1 MARTTP
7 SDKFETV
14 FHEVNEALDSLRK
27 SPVFAGRVKGLEKL
41 AKEIRHYLKTGK
53 VLEEYRQMAIADR
66 PDCQR
71 NGWGGMEM
79 ATYVK
84 ERDQNKVKI
93 NPHPASTISQKM
105 LHPMLLSIAP
115 RACKAELAYL
125 KRLAVPKKNSG
136 GFARLKA
143 GTSRAEL
150 RKLVVTVKGLKKNGR
165 SSSGSYLQAK
175 GLPFLDD
182 LAKVRRPYL
191 MAARKIRTFA
201 GQAKRFAD
209 PMDVVALNFIADTLT
224 AVAPNE
230 QIPILD
236 RCACC
241 HRHVL
246 LHVWKSGARRSAEG
260 TKGRDRLCRRHQTN
274 KKGAVRDFSN
284 YSQAYRVKD
293 RFVRTVDV
301 VDKAF
306 CNLAKTDEEFRE
318 AAYRI
323 AHSDAEGHRLMYE
336 LESMALNAPLS
347 PEVRQ
352 MLLNCA
358 SKVSDSNWLLFLLAW
373 YQKADDKAAADQIRA
388 LITQNNRTRGKYQP
402 PSIEAG
408 DMEDAPAEVDD
419 DPHPN
424 PAPLAVY
431 RPEIFIDDLIRYEAN
446 CQLTAQATKFGRP
459 EVALDERRVLELA
472 QAGKSTRAISQEL
485 KVSAEKIR
493 LLLKAQAAADQC
505 GVPLATVKALQ
516 RDILRAKQK
525 GLKGY
530 TPDGKLFKLSAK
542 QTRAI
547 AEAL

>member
-1 MARTTP
+1 MPRKTP
-7 SDKFETV
+7 AEKFEPV
-14 FHEVNEALDSLRK
+14 SLALKNALDSLPGDRDESRIK
-27 SPVFAGRVKGLEKL
+27 DLRKL
-41 AKEIRHYLKTGK
+41 AGEIRHYLSTGK
-53 VLEEYRQMAIADR
+53 VLQDYKDMALSER
-66 PDCQR
+66 PDCQN
-71 NGWGGMEM
+71 NGWGALEM
-79 ATYVK
+79 ATFVR
-84 ERDQNKVKI
+84 ERDQNKIKV

-105 LHPMLLSIAP
+105 LRPMLLSIAP
-115 RACKAELAYL
+115 RVCKAELANL
-125 KRLAVPKKNSG
+125 KRLAVPKKSTG

-143 GTSRAEL
+143 AGYRDEL
-150 RKLVVTVKGLKKNGR
+150 RQLIMTLKGLKKIKR
-165 SSSGSYLQAK
+165 SSAVNYLQAK
-175 GLPFLDD
+175 GLPLMDEFS
-182 LAKVRRPYL
+182 KVRRPYL
-191 MAARKIRTFA
+191 TAARRIRLFA
-201 GQAKRFAD
+201 GQAKRFAL
-209 PMDVVALNFIADTLT
+209 PMDIVALHFIADTL
-224 AVAPNE
+224 AAIAPDE

-246 LHVWKSGARRSAEG
+246 MHVWKGEDRRSADNARARG
-260 TKGRDRLCRRHQTN
+260 RLCLRHQTRR
-274 KKGAVRDFSN
+274 KGSVRDFSN
-284 YSQAYRVKD
+284 YSQAYRLKD
-293 RFVRTVDV
+293 GFVRAVNDVDHV
-301 VDKAF
+301 F
-306 CNLAKTDEEFRE
+306 FTLAQADAPFRE
-318 AAYRI
+318 AAYFI
-323 AHSDAEGHRLMYE
+323 GHWDTDGNPLKPALEGF
-336 LESMALNAPLS
+336 ALHAPLS

-352 MLLNCA
+352 QLLSCV
-358 SKVSDSNWLLFLLAW
+358 SKVSDNNWPLFLLAW
-373 YQKADDKAAADQIRA
+373 YQKVDDTTAADQIRA
-388 LITQNNRTRGKYQP
+388 LITQNKRKRGKYQP

-408 DMEDAPAEVDD
+408 DMEDAPAEIDD